1 MGQFYKLAT
10 VRRLTGFSGELLRAW
25 ERRYGLLQPVRGPGR
40 HRLYTEEDLRL
51 LRRVR
56 ELLAQGRTIG
66 EIAALG
72 RRQLLRGASEPPAWP
87 RDGSLAELE
96 HLRAGVLEAV
106 RTVDAMRLRQL
117 LDATFARVSPD
128 VAIRAVL
135 EPAAREIGE
144 LWAAGQCSVAG
155 EHLASEAFVHRLRQ
169 LIEAAQTLEE
179 APAALTACFPDER
192 HQLGVLIVGYELA
205 RRGYRVVHLGP
216 ALPIKD
222 LDRACEALEPRVVVL
237 SVTLPT
243 LYKRHRGAVVEL
255 VRRRASQTRWILG
268 GQGVPARD
276 QRMAAAGALLWS
288 HRRPLGDLV
297 DLLP

>member
-1 MGQFYKLAT
+1 MGQVYKLAT

-25 ERRYGLLQPVRGPGR
+25 ERRYGLLQPVRGPGG

-72 RRQLLRGASEPPAWP
+72 RRQLLRAPSEPLASA
-87 RDGSLAELE
+87 DDATLAELE
-96 HLRAGVLEAV
+96 RLRGSILEAV
-106 RTVDAMRLRQL
+106 RAVDAMRLRQL

-128 VAIRAVL
+128 VAIGGVL
-135 EPAAREIGE
+135 EPAARQIGE
-144 LWAAGQCSVAG
+144 LWAAGQCSVAS

-169 LIEAAQTLEE
+169 LMEAAQ
-179 APAALTACFPDER
+179 APDGASAAVTACFPDER
-192 HQLGVLIVGYELA
+192 HQLGLLIVGYELA
-205 RRGYRVVHLGP
+205 RQGYRVVHLGP
-216 ALPIKD
+216 ALPVED
-222 LDRACEALEPRVVVL
+222 LDRACEALQPRVVVL
-237 SVTLPT
+237 SVTLPS
-243 LYKRHRGAVVEL
+243 LYQQHRDALAEL
-255 VRRRASQTRWILG
+255 VRRRADRTRWILG

-276 QRMAAAGALLWS
+276 PHMTAAGALLWP
-288 HRRPLGDLV
+288 HRRPLRDLA